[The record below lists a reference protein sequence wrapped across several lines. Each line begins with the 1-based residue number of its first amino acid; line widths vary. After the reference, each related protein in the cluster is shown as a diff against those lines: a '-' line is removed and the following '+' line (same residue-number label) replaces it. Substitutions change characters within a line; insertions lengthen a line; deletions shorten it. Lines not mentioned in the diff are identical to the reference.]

1 MTTLLSR
8 ALLCALAVAGL
19 YATEAAA
26 QEKGPVY
33 AVTITNLTRGQVIT
47 PALIA
52 AHTEDFSLFEV
63 GQPASPAL
71 ATLAEEGNVMPLAN
85 QLSTN
90 LAVQNIAA
98 GTGPLLPGQSATIR
112 IAASGNARYLSAV
125 AMLAV
130 TNDAFF
136 AIRGLRLPDAAKPI
150 TVEAA
155 AYDAGSEANSESCTY
170 VPGPPCGAG
179 GVHDPAVAEGFVH
192 VHAGIHGVA
201 DLIPSQHDW
210 RNPVVEITI
219 WRVKE

>member
-1 MTTLLSR
+1 MKTLLSKT
-8 ALLCALAVAGL
+8 LLCALVVAGL
-19 YATEAAA
+19 CASGAAA
-26 QEKGPVY
+26 QEEGPVY

-47 PALIA
+47 PPLIA
-52 AHTEDFSLFEV
+52 AHTKDFFLFKL

-71 ATLAEEGNVMPLAN
+71 ATLAEEGAFTPLAS

-90 LAVQNIAA
+90 SAVQNIAT
-98 GTGPLLPGQSATIR
+98 GTGPLMPGQSVTIK

-125 AMLAV
+125 GMLAV

-136 AIRGLRLPDAAKPI
+136 AIRGLRLPNAAETI
-150 TVEAA
+150 TVDAE

-179 GVHDPAVAEGFVH
+179 GIHDPADAEGFVH
-192 VHAGIHGVA
+192 VHAGIHGNA

-219 WRVKE
+219 RQVKE

>member
-1 MTTLLSR
+1 VS
-8 ALLCALAVAGL
+8 
-19 YATEAAA
+19 
-26 QEKGPVY
+26 
-33 AVTITNLTRGQVIT
+33 ITNATRGQVIT

-71 ATLAEEGNVMPLAN
+71 ATLAEEGNFMPLAN
-85 QLSTN
+85 QLSTSS
-90 LAVQNIAA
+90 AVQNIAT
-98 GTGPLLPGQSATIR
+98 GTGPLMPGQSATIK

-136 AIRGLRLPDAAKPI
+136 AIHGVRLPDAAEII
-150 TVEAA
+150 TVEAD

-179 GVHDPAVAEGFVH
+179 GVHDPAEAEGFVH
-192 VHAGIHGVA
+192 LHAGIHGVA
-201 DLIPSQHDW
+201 DLTPSQHDW

-219 WRVKE
+219 RRVKE